1 MKDLGKIMKCMEL
14 EQSNTTIAKEIQ
26 AISMLA
32 NFNKESSMATANTD
46 GRMEPFTKDSGC
58 AETL

>member
-1 MKDLGKIMKCMEL
+1 MKCMEL
-14 EQSNTTIAKEIQ
+14 EQFNTTIAKEIQ

-46 GRMEPFTKDSGC
+46 GRMERFTKDSGC
-58 AETL
+58 AEIL